1 MKKLIAVLMAMLMV
15 FSCVSALG
23 EETSVSINVPSFTAT
38 SEITVDEEQVMA
50 LLPALGMPEEMLGM
64 AQLVVPMLN
73 GLSETIIFADMGLQ
87 YDVLMKGQE
96 ILSVVGEAN
105 ENGLALSTNLVPS
118 YKLTIQAA
126 TIQQLVEKYMGQIQ
140 EMMGNVDMEAIQAAA
155 GKIIG
160 YAMET
165 GSAIQN
171 TVTFGEPVK
180 GEYPDLIEGVVF
192 NTEQSLSVDVNAMM
206 EAGNQFVSKVLAD
219 ETVLNALQSVTAMI
233 PGMSFNPEQIQ
244 NSITSVPAEKLP
256 DVNGLVYTITDD
268 EGNQTAPNTFV
279 IVSATGKEDQTG
291 NTNTYVYVAENS
303 VNIIVEVPAE
313 EVNIQIYGEQVE
325 NGMTVNIAMSVPG
338 FDGEVATAYTM
349 SETGMKM
356 DGALYIND
364 AEAPILVCSSAVSMP
379 GERTKTTAD
388 SEKTELALEGLMNE
402 ETSSD
407 TISALLGD
415 LMNGIGSVVG
425 NISAVLPEQGAMLQQ
440 MAGGLMSMF
449 MGGGQA
455 VEAPA
460 E

>member
-1 MKKLIAVLMAMLMV
+1 M
-15 FSCVSALG
+15 
-23 EETSVSINVPSFTAT
+23 
-38 SEITVDEEQVMA
+38 
-50 LLPALGMPEEMLGM
+50 
-64 AQLVVPMLN
+64 
-73 GLSETIIFADMGLQ
+73 
-87 YDVLMKGQE
+87 
-96 ILSVVGEAN
+96 
-105 ENGLALSTNLVPS
+105 
-118 YKLTIQAA
+118 
-126 TIQQLVEKYMGQIQ
+126 
-140 EMMGNVDMEAIQAAA
+140 
-155 GKIIG
+155 
-160 YAMET
+160 
-165 GSAIQN
+165 
-171 TVTFGEPVK
+171 
-180 GEYPDLIEGVVF
+180 
-192 NTEQSLSVDVNAMM
+192 
-206 EAGNQFVSKVLAD
+206 
-219 ETVLNALQSVTAMI
+219 
-233 PGMSFNPEQIQ
+233 
-244 NSITSVPAEKLP
+244 
-256 DVNGLVYTITDD
+256 NGLVYTITDD